1 MQRTRIKF
9 CGLTRPADIEAAVR
23 LGVDAIGLVF
33 APGSPRRV
41 DLATAAALRKR
52 IPGLCHCVALVMD
65 QPHDTVQAIVQTV
78 RPDMLQFHGSE
89 SAADCARFGLP
100 YIKALGLGGE
110 AETEVQAF
118 PNALILTDSHAP
130 GQAGGTGQTFDW
142 NRVADWT
149 RQRPVML
156 AGGLHADNVES
167 AIATARPYA
176 VDVSSGVESA
186 PGIKS
191 IDRMQ
196 AFVRAVQRADQSNH

>member
-9 CGLTRPADIEAAVR
+9 CGLTRAADVDAAVR
-23 LGVDAIGLVF
+23 LGADAIGLVF
-33 APGSPRRV
+33 APGSPR
-41 DLATAAALRKR
+41 ALGLDQAQQLRER

-65 QPHDTVQAIVQTV
+65 QPVADVAAIVQAI

-89 SAADCARFGLP
+89 TAEECARFGLP
-100 YIKALGLGGE
+100 YIKALGVGGE
-110 AETEVQAF
+110 AGSAVHAF
-118 PNALILTDSHAP
+118 PDALLLTDSHAP
-130 GQAGGTGQTFDW
+130 GESGGTGQTFDW
-142 NRVADWT
+142 NRVADWA
-149 RQRPVML
+149 RQRPLML
-156 AGGLHADNVES
+156 AGGLHADNVGL

-196 AFVRAVQRADQSNH
+196 AFVRAVQRADQFNP